1 MKTLEEVKC
10 TSLAIAGTHSQP
22 RGQIGDRFPL
32 DSTPIILGLKMNSLP
47 SWTMFVER
55 EKISPLVST
64 PYILE
69 ATH

>member
-1 MKTLEEVKC
+1 MEGVKC

-22 RGQIGDRFPL
+22 RGQIGDGFPL

-47 SWTMFVER
+47 SWTMLMER
-55 EKISPLVST
+55 ENISPLVST
-64 PYILE
+64 TYILE